1 MTKLELILMFCTFF
15 CLCYCV
21 GDFVSGKLGRAY
33 YELKKTLKLE
43 SLEGEDDE

>member
-1 MTKLELILMFCTFF
+1 MTNQDVVIIVCTVF
-15 CLCYCV
+15 CLIFCIAEFI
-21 GDFVSGKLGRAY
+21 GGKLGRAY